1 MKRLIPILAL
11 GAALVGCALFTGC
24 STITPSFT
32 QQTVYEG
39 VSIGL
44 SIYPQA
50 EPEVRIA
57 GEIICA
63 EAAKTNISFEE
74 ITRDVDAAGL
84 TNKNS
89 KLIVQGALLAF
100 NTAVNILGL
109 QDQFEKQRPY
119 LVATCAGINDALPP
133 RPGLAM
139 TARASK
145 VANPKKPL
153 PPHLH

>member
-11 GAALVGCALFTGC
+11 GAALIGCALFTGC
-24 STITPSFT
+24 STITPAFT
-32 QQTVYEG
+32 QQSVYET

-50 EPEVRIA
+50 EPEIRIA

-100 NTAVNILGL
+100 NWAITGLGL
-109 QDQFEKQRPY
+109 QDKFEKQRPY
-119 LVATCAGINDALPP
+119 LVATCDGLKAALPE
-133 RPGLAM
+133 RTGVAM
-139 TARASK
+139 SARSA
-145 VANPKKPL
+145 VAVKPKKAL